1 MYKVTINHVYTH
13 TDMRRCRYSRL
24 SMAFSIGY
32 RIPNSHAMLKFLSLS
47 PSNACWI
54 FKLSTAIVPVVGQS
68 AGIQS
73 DGLRR
78 ALPHSCCQWQ
88 WHWGS
93 RNAEIKASL
102 LIPVYATCTCPLLV
116 NIRSS
121 SSHNT
126 TYSAKNCWNKHKH
139 MILIGS
145 SFMII
150 NCTVV
155 NNLNITKQN
164 NTTLAFNW

>member
-1 MYKVTINHVYTH
+1 MVGAAGE
-13 TDMRRCRYSRL
+13 DRAPFLPCLLRRHLQALWLLWFFHCPRSDSEDSCSWSCGYAGRALNWKSPAYS
-24 SMAFSIGY
+24 
-32 RIPNSHAMLKFLSLS
+32 
-47 PSNACWI
+47 
-54 FKLSTAIVPVVGQS
+54 VPDKH
-68 AGIQS
+68 GIQS
-73 DGLRR
+73 EALRR

-88 WHWGS
+88 WHRGS

-145 SFMII
+145 SFMFI

-155 NNLNITKQN
+155 NNITKQN
-164 NTTLAFNW
+164 NTTLAFN